1 MAKGVRISDN
11 LYRLAQ
17 LEAVL
22 ENRSIAQ
29 QIEYW
34 AKRGM
39 GSARAVSGER
49 ADYGASVDA
58 ALEATR
64 RLDILDVECGAR
76 KAEDLH
82 FVPAAVA
89 RESVVIGPRKYR
101 KSPDG

>member
-34 AKRGM
+34 AKLGM
-39 GSARAVSGER
+39 GASRVTEQRSSH
-49 ADYGASVDA
+49 GAALDA
-58 ALEATR
+58 ALVATR
-64 RLDILDVECGAR
+64 QLDILDVESGERDAR
-76 KAEDLH
+76 DLH
-82 FVPAAVA
+82 FVPAHVA
-89 RESVVIGPRKYR
+89 RDSEIAGPARYR
-101 KSPDG
+101 KSRG

>member
-39 GSARAVSGER
+39 GSARVVSEER

-64 RLDILDVECGAR
+64 RLDILDVESGTR

-82 FVPAAVA
+82 FVPRDIA
-89 RESVVIGPRKYR
+89 RESEVVGRRGYR
-101 KSPDG
+101 KSSGG

>member
-1 MAKGVRISDN
+1 MAKAIRVSDC

-39 GSARAVSGER
+39 ASARGVAEDRS
-49 ADYGASVDA
+49 DYGE
-58 ALEATR
+58 ALEATLVATR
-64 RLDILDVECGAR
+64 RLDVADVESGAR
-76 KAEDLH
+76 QAGDLH
-82 FVPAAVA
+82 FIPASVA
-89 RESVVIGPRKYR
+89 RECEVLGPRVYR
-101 KSPDG
+101 KSKGG

>member
-1 MAKGVRISDN
+1 MAKAIRVSDN

-39 GSARAVSGER
+39 VSARGVAEDRSAYGE
-49 ADYGASVDA
+49 
-58 ALEATR
+58 ALQATLETTR
-64 RLDILDVECGAR
+64 RLDILDVESGAR
-76 KAEDLH
+76 QATDLH
-82 FVPAAVA
+82 FVPASMA
-89 RESVVIGPRKYR
+89 RESEVLGPRSYR
-101 KSPDG
+101 KSKGG

>member
-34 AKRGM
+34 AKLGM
-39 GSARAVSGER
+39 GSTRVAEQRAG
-49 ADYGASVDA
+49 YGASLDA
-58 ALEATR
+58 ALLATR
-64 RLDILDVECGAR
+64 RLDILDVESGAR
-76 KAEDLH
+76 SASDLH
-82 FVPAAVA
+82 FVPTEIA
-89 RESVVIGPRKYR
+89 RGSVVVGPSRYR
-101 KSPDG
+101 KSKG

>member
-1 MAKGVRISDN
+1 MAKAIRVSDS

-39 GSARAVSGER
+39 AAARVAEDRAAYGDASLEAAVQ
-49 ADYGASVDA
+49 
-58 ALEATR
+58 ATR
-64 RLDILDVECGAR
+64 RLDIADVESGAR
-76 KAEDLH
+76 AAADLH
-82 FVPAAVA
+82 LVPESMA
-89 RESVVIGPRKYR
+89 RDSQVIGPAGYR
-101 KSPDG
+101 KSGP

>member
-1 MAKGVRISDN
+1 MAKAIRVSDS

-39 GSARAVSGER
+39 ASARGVAESR
-49 ADYGASVDA
+49 ADYGES
-58 ALEATR
+58 LEATLQATR
-64 RLDILDVECGAR
+64 RLDIADVESGAR
-76 KAEDLH
+76 QAADLH
-82 FVPAAVA
+82 FIPASMA
-89 RESVVIGPRKYR
+89 RESEVLGPRTYR
-101 KSPDG
+101 KSKGG